1 MTEHEIRQI
10 ATSGDN
16 EPMREIALHLL
27 DAFADYPDEGARV
40 AREAECMTAGEG
52 KLEAIKRRGARVA
65 RDMAAV
71 EQGVRGAGVL
81 WEHLNRAQ
89 SECEAVLL
97 LSLLERLNL
106 WDAGFPATL
115 ACYLST
121 EMLAVYA
128 DRYAE
133 IWRTA
138 KACS

>member
-10 ATSGDN
+10 ATSWDN

-71 EQGVRGAGVL
+71 EQGVRGARLLGERL
-81 WEHLNRAQ
+81 AEA
-89 SECEAVLL
+89 EDEGEAVLL
-97 LSLLERLNL
+97 LALLERLCQ
-106 WDAGFPATL
+106 WDVGFPSTLEHHFTCGALAT
-115 ACYLST
+115 
-121 EMLAVYA
+121 YA
-128 DRYAE
+128 ARYAE
-133 IWRTA
+133 IWSAA
-138 KACS
+138 KDAR